1 VQYKLL
7 GAILNNVDLRTMRR
21 YGRGQR
27 ESEFY
32 GSRASMIR

>member
-7 GAILNNVDLRTMRR
+7 GAVLNNVDLRTMRR
-21 YGRGQR
+21 YGRGRQ

-32 GSRASMIR
+32 GSRASMV